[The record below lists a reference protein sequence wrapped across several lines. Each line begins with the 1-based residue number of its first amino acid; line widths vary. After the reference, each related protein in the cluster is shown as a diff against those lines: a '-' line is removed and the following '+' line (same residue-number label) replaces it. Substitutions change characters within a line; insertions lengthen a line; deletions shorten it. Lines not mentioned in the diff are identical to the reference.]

1 MTEII
6 KIGLGV
12 GVLIMSEG
20 KVLLGLRNPD
30 LIKAGSELQGQGT
43 WTMPGGK
50 VDPGALEPE
59 TILEWRWFDF
69 DNLPPNLYN
78 PSKKFIE
85 KYQSGVSYDHE

>member
-6 KIGLGV
+6 KIGVGV
-12 GVLIMSEG
+12 GVLIIRNN

-50 VDPGALEPE
+50 VDPGERLDEAAKRL
-59 TILEWRWFDF
+59 TAQT
-69 DNLPPNLYN
+69 
-78 PSKKFIE
+78 S
-85 KYQSGVSYDHE
+85 YQIYLN